1 MNEQIKNFLEVAK
14 GIWGSLGNF
23 QKASILAIG
32 LICTAGIGLVIYYGS
47 QPQWHPL
54 YTGVDHANM
63 AKIRD
68 VLVDENVPYKLRDGG
83 RTIEVPVQH
92 VSEMKLK
99 VQEQDGIIVDSNAV
113 DPLDYIYGLNMG
125 MGENEKKIAWLKAQ
139 QKNLENQ
146 IRQMPKVKAAKVTLN
161 IPKRRPF
168 EELKESTATVMLTVR
183 GGDYIG
189 STQVS
194 SVQHLVASAVHNLNH
209 NNVTVVDSNG
219 RLLARPNNDE
229 ASRGAMVE
237 DRRREMQAKLE
248 HHLQAKVQDIL
259 APAVGGLNNVVA
271 KIDVSLSFQKE
282 EKRIEEF
289 KKEESVARSQEVTK
303 EVTENGTQVQT
314 SGAVG
319 TAGNRAVKVSVA
331 NPDAAEAGGGTG
343 NKLEKSISKMV
354 YEIPNTVSVILKD
367 GAEINKISVAVNVAS
382 PAEGEW
388 GAAQLSKFEEL
399 VKSAVGYVN
408 DVTSGRVDSI
418 TVVETKFN
426 IPESLAVD
434 ASSID
439 DVVEQVDHYM
449 DTNIARNVMGGLLL
463 VALLIFYKKIF
474 SSEKVE
480 SQDIVGASGE
490 TMQGEVVDGNI
501 IGIEEMG
508 EQAEMAMI
516 DAELDKEMDAI
527 REATNSHPQSI
538 ATVIE
543 NWVMKES

>member
-1 MNEQIKNFLEVAK
+1 MNEQIKNFFEVTK

-32 LICTAGIGLVIYYGS
+32 LICASGLGLVIYYGS

-54 YTGVDHANM
+54 YTNVDGANM

-68 VLVDENVPYKLRDGG
+68 VLVDSNVPYKLRDGG
-83 RTIEVPVQH
+83 RTIEIPVQF
-92 VSEMKLK
+92 VSEMKVK
-99 VQEQDGIIVDSNAV
+99 VQEQDDITVDSNAV
-113 DPLDYIYGLNMG
+113 DPYDYIYGLDIG
-125 MGENEKKIAWLKAQ
+125 MGQEEKKIAWLKAQ
-139 QKNLENQ
+139 QRNLENQ
-146 IRQMPKVKAAKVTLN
+146 IRQMPKVKGAKVTLN

-168 EELKESTATVMLTVR
+168 EELKESTATVMLNVR

-189 STQVS
+189 STQVA

-229 ASRGAMVE
+229 ATRGALVE

-248 HHLQAKVQDIL
+248 HHLQTKVQDIL
-259 APAVGGLNNVVA
+259 APAVGGLNKVVA
-271 KIDVSLSFQKE
+271 RIDVNLAFQKE

-289 KKEESVARSQEVTK
+289 KKDESVARSEEITN
-303 EVTENGTQVQT
+303 EITANSSAANS

-319 TAGNRAVKVSVA
+319 TAGNRTVKVSVA
-331 NPDAAEAGGGTG
+331 APDAVDGPGESSQ
-343 NKLEKSISKMV
+343 LSKSTTKKV
-354 YEIPNTVSVILKD
+354 YEIPSTVSVILKD
-367 GAEINKISVAVNVAS
+367 GAEINKLSVSVNVAS
-382 PAEGEW
+382 PDKGEW
-388 GAAQLSKFEEL
+388 GPAQLAKFEDL
-399 VKSAVGYVN
+399 VKSAVGYVS
-408 DVTSGRVDSI
+408 DVNSGRTDSI

-426 IPESLAVD
+426 IPQPSTVEATTMN
-434 ASSID
+434 

-480 SQDIVGASGE
+480 SQDIVGGSEEGAI
-490 TMQGEVVDGNI
+490 QGEILDNRGF
-501 IGIEEMG
+501 EEV
-508 EQAEMAMI
+508 AEEAEIAMI
-516 DAELDKEMDAI
+516 EAQFDKEMEAI
-527 REATNSHPQSI
+527 KEATNTHPQSI

>member
-32 LICTAGIGLVIYYGS
+32 LICTVGIGLVVYYGS

-68 VLVDENVPYKLRDGG
+68 VLVDENMPYKLRDGG

-99 VQEQDGIIVDSNAV
+99 VQEQEGIVVDSNAI

-146 IRQMPKVKAAKVTLN
+146 ISQMPKVKAAKVTLN

-168 EELKESTATVMLTVR
+168 EELKESTATVMLNVR

-189 STQVS
+189 STQVA

-229 ASRGAMVE
+229 AARGAMVE

-248 HHLQAKVQDIL
+248 HHLQSKVQDIL
-259 APAVGGLNNVVA
+259 APAVGGLNKVVA

-289 KKEESVARSQEVTK
+289 KKEESVPRSQEITK
-303 EVTENGTQVQT
+303 EITENGTQAQT

-331 NPDAAEAGGGTG
+331 NPDAAEAGGGNG

-382 PAEGEW
+382 PAKGEW
-388 GAAQLSKFEEL
+388 GATQLSKFEEL

-408 DVTSGRVDSI
+408 DVTAGRVDSI

-426 IPESLAVD
+426 NPEALTVD

-439 DVVEQVDHYM
+439 DVVEQVDYYM

-474 SSEKVE
+474 SSEKIE
-480 SQDIVGASGE
+480 SQDIVGSSGE
-490 TMQGEVVDGNI
+490 AIQGEVVNGNS

-508 EQAEMAMI
+508 NEAEMAMLE
-516 DAELDKEMDAI
+516 AQLDKEMEAI
-527 REATNSHPQSI
+527 REATNTHPQSI

>member
-408 DVTSGRVDSI
+408 DVTSGRADSI

>member
-32 LICTAGIGLVIYYGS
+32 LICTVGIGLVVYYGS

-68 VLVDENVPYKLRDGG
+68 VLVDENMPYKLRDGG

-99 VQEQDGIIVDSNAV
+99 VQEQEGIVVDSNAI

-146 IRQMPKVKAAKVTLN
+146 ISQMPKVKAAKVTLN

-168 EELKESTATVMLTVR
+168 EELKESTATVMLNVR

-189 STQVS
+189 STQVA

-229 ASRGAMVE
+229 AARGAMVE

-248 HHLQAKVQDIL
+248 HHLQSKVQDIL
-259 APAVGGLNNVVA
+259 APAVGGLNKVVA

-282 EKRIEEF
+282 EK
-289 KKEESVARSQEVTK
+289 KELR
-303 EVTENGTQVQT
+303 N
-314 SGAVG
+314 
-319 TAGNRAVKVSVA
+319 
-331 NPDAAEAGGGTG
+331 
-343 NKLEKSISKMV
+343 
-354 YEIPNTVSVILKD
+354 LK
-367 GAEINKISVAVNVAS
+367 
-382 PAEGEW
+382 
-388 GAAQLSKFEEL
+388 
-399 VKSAVGYVN
+399 
-408 DVTSGRVDSI
+408 GRVCTS
-418 TVVETKFN
+418 F
-426 IPESLAVD
+426 S
-434 ASSID
+434 
-439 DVVEQVDHYM
+439 
-449 DTNIARNVMGGLLL
+449 RN
-463 VALLIFYKKIF
+463 
-474 SSEKVE
+474 
-480 SQDIVGASGE
+480 
-490 TMQGEVVDGNI
+490 N
-501 IGIEEMG
+501 
-508 EQAEMAMI
+508 
-516 DAELDKEMDAI
+516 
-527 REATNSHPQSI
+527 
-538 ATVIE
+538 
-543 NWVMKES
+543 